1 MKMDDKDK
9 IIIEM
14 LMKNARISLAEIA
27 EALKISD
34 VAVSKRIKKLE
45 ENGIIKGYTAIVNH
59 IKLGYSSAAIVGID
73 VEPERLLEVSRLL
86 KEKNYVRYLALTTG
100 DHMLILQVL
109 SRNNYDLTNILKDI
123 ASTSGVKS
131 VRPAIV
137 LDTIKGI
144 LDG

>member
-1 MKMDDKDK
+1 MDDKDK

-27 EALKISD
+27 ETLKISD

-45 ENGIIKGYTAIVNH
+45 ESGIIKGYTAIVDP
-59 IKLGYSSAAIVGID
+59 IKLGYSSVAVIGID

-86 KEKNYVRYLALTTG
+86 REKDYVRYLALSTG
-100 DHMLILQVL
+100 DHMLILQVW
-109 SRNNYDLTNILKDI
+109 SKNNYDLTSVLKDI
-123 ASTSGVKS
+123 ASISGVKN

-137 LDTIKGI
+137 LETIKGI
-144 LDG
+144 LD

>member
-1 MKMDDKDK
+1 MDDKDK

-27 EALKISD
+27 ETLKISD

-45 ENGIIKGYTAIVNH
+45 ESGIIKGYTAIVDP
-59 IKLGYSSAAIVGID
+59 IKLGYSSVAVIGID

-86 KEKNYVRYLALTTG
+86 REKDYVRYLALSTG
-100 DHMLILQVL
+100 DHMLIVQVW
-109 SRNNYDLTNILKDI
+109 SKNNYDLTNTLKDI
-123 ASTSGVKS
+123 ASISGVKN

-137 LDTIKGI
+137 LETIKGI
-144 LDG
+144 LD